1 MKKRGYTL
9 AELLITIGIIA
20 IIAAIVLPLINKF
33 KPDSNKIL
41 YLKTYDA
48 IVEVVGN
55 MVSNQEFYPTSDGT
69 YSYAKA
75 PLYNLQE
82 VTVAGTKYGGSAKKF
97 CELLGLSLSSTG
109 AASCSDTYQEYSDNL
124 FDSPSF
130 VSANGVQFVVTTNV
144 EGYYRSDIYFDVN
157 GSKGG
162 NCMYGESCKNPDRFK
177 VSIAADG
184 TIAADNAGQGH
195 LNKRSNWKKAG
206 YTPATT
212 IASLPLDLF
221 PKEVKEY
228 KEPEVKEPDGPE
240 TPNVPDTPQIT
251 LVGMPCLS
259 EYSWARCKG
268 SYLEVQDIDQDT
280 KMNWQ
285 DATDACADLGLRL
298 PTLSELYTIHE
309 AVINGKLNGTTVTEY
324 WTSSGYSQDAGM
336 AQNGIVGGSYWAKG
350 VENKSTKR
358 QVRCVQ

>member
-69 YSYAKA
+69 FSYAKA

-109 AASCSDTYQEYSDNL
+109 AASCSDNYQEYSDNL

-130 VSANGVQFVVTTNV
+130 GSANGVQFFVTTNV

-212 IASLPLDLF
+212 VASLPLDLL
-221 PKEVKEY
+221 PEEIKEY
-228 KEPEVKEPDGPE
+228 KDPPRLIAG
-240 TPNVPDTPQIT
+240 I
-251 LVGMPCLS
+251 PCLS
-259 EYSWARCKG
+259 EYSWAPCKG
-268 SYLEVQDIDQDT
+268 SSLEVQEVDQDT

-309 AVINGKLNGTTVTEY
+309 AVINGKLDGTTVTEY
-324 WTSSGYSQDAGM
+324 WTSSGYSRDAGM
-336 AQNGIVGGSYWAKG
+336 AQNGIVGGSSWKKG

-358 QVRCVQ
+358 QVRCVK